1 MLPPYARSTCAAQN
15 SHYRT
20 CDIDVPVP
28 SLQENAGGGAV
39 ISKADAVMAVGGIFV
54 HSQKWVVVIASMPV
68 HPLVSSVLMMLLA
81 RLLVRGVLPLGR
93 KWLGGDLRLA
103 MPVVVLM
110 SGLGAVFL
118 LLQSA
123 INTWSFWLVVI
134 LQEMNAAF
142 KNLPRLQWCA
152 RTRTVLAKI
161 HFDDVPCAGLDM
173 GLDNLP
179 AIC

>member
-1 MLPPYARSTCAAQN
+1 M
-15 SHYRT
+15 
-20 CDIDVPVP
+20 
-28 SLQENAGGGAV
+28 
-39 ISKADAVMAVGGIFV
+39 ISKIDAVMAVGGIFV

-142 KNLPRLQWCA
+142 KNLPRLTTARSYSYSAGQDPLRRCA
-152 RTRTVLAKI
+152 LCRSG
-161 HFDDVPCAGLDM
+161 HGPG
-173 GLDNLP
+173 
-179 AIC
+179 